1 MSKFTVDVM
10 TLFPEIFDLT
20 MNIGVVGRAIRN
32 GIIDLKCYQIRDFS
46 NDKHKRVDDYPYG
59 GGEGMI
65 MTAEPI
71 FQTFM
76 HIKGTRGVSPYLIMM
91 SPRGEVLDENMI
103 KRIRTLKNISIL
115 CGRYEGVDQRLI
127 DEIVDEEVSIGNYV
141 VSGGELPAMV
151 FLDSILRTI
160 DGVLSS
166 PDCYKNES
174 HFDGKLE
181 HSQYTRP
188 RVWRGRKVPEV
199 LLSGNHAKINEWK
212 SKQGKK
218 L

>member
-1 MSKFTVDVM
+1 MSKDDKVLPILMFCA
-10 TLFPEIFDLT
+10 LPASGKSESRRFFKSLT
-20 MNIGVVGRAIRN
+20 KEEMSQFHLG
-32 GIIDLKCYQIRDFS
+32 DSTTQ
-46 NDKHKRVDDYPYG
+46 VDDYPYG

-76 HIKGTRGVSPYLIMM
+76 HIKKERGVLPYLIMM
-91 SPRGEVLDENMI
+91 SPRGKILDESVI

-127 DEIVDEEVSIGNYV
+127 DEIVDEEISIGNYV

-166 PDCYKNES
+166 SDCYINES
-174 HFDGKLE
+174 HFNGKLE

-188 RVWRGRKVPEV
+188 RVWHGREVPEV
-199 LLSGNHAKINEWK
+199 LLSGNHEKINKWK
-212 SKQGKK
+212 MK
-218 L
+218 

>member
-1 MSKFTVDVM
+1 MAKFLVDVM
-10 TLFPEIFDLT
+10 TLFPEVFELT
-20 MNIGVVGRAIRN
+20 MNVSVIGRAIKK
-32 GIIDLKCYQIRDFS
+32 GIIDLKCHQIRDYS
-46 NDKHKRVDDYPYG
+46 DNKHKKVDDYPYG

-76 HIKGTRGVSPYLIMM
+76 HIKKERGVLPYLIMM
-91 SPRGEVLDENMI
+91 SPRGKILDESVI

-127 DEIVDEEVSIGNYV
+127 DEIVDEEISIGNYV

-166 PDCYKNES
+166 SDCYINES
-174 HFDGKLE
+174 HFNGKLE

-188 RVWRGRKVPEV
+188 RIWHGREVPEV
-199 LLSGNHAKINEWK
+199 LLSGNHEKINKWK
-212 SKQGKK
+212 MK
-218 L
+218 